1 MLEGILTGIATALTL
16 QNMLWVA
23 FGCLAGTLIGMMPGL
38 GPISA
43 IALMIPVSY
52 SLDPTGGL
60 IMMAGVYY
68 GAVFGGST
76 SSILINA
83 PGVAS
88 TVATSFDGYPMARDG
103 QAGRALALAA
113 YASFFGGTVG
123 AIILSVFASSL
134 AAIAL
139 HIQSA
144 EYAALVLFAM
154 TCVVVFAQPNERLAS
169 LITLLLGLML
179 GTVGTDPMGG
189 AQRLTLDL
197 LELSDGIPFVLLVMA
212 TFALAEAFRLAMG
225 EPQAPQGLFSMR
237 DLLIPMSVIRRLI
250 GVASRSSLLGFI
262 IGVMP
267 GAGATLASFFAYD
280 VEKRVGD
287 GSQEAGV
294 TAPEAANNA
303 ASTGSFVP
311 LLSLGVPGSGT
322 SAVLL
327 GVMLA
332 YGLQPGPTLVTEQ
345 PEIFWGVI
353 VSMYVGNVFLLAMN
367 LPLIPYLARI
377 VSLPQQI
384 LIPLVIAFSLLGVLL
399 TTFSI
404 FDLALML
411 LLALGAT
418 LLRAYGFPLAP
429 LLLGFILSGLF
440 EENLQR
446 ALLLSDGDLTYLLDR
461 PVALVI
467 LFMNAAICLLP
478 LWNRS
483 ES

>member
-1 MLEGILTGIATALTL
+1 M
-16 QNMLWVA
+16 
-23 FGCLAGTLIGMMPGL
+23 
-38 GPISA
+38 
-43 IALMIPVSY
+43 
-52 SLDPTGGL
+52 
-60 IMMAGVYY
+60 
-68 GAVFGGST
+68 
-76 SSILINA
+76 
-83 PGVAS
+83 
-88 TVATSFDGYPMARDG
+88 R
-103 QAGRALALAA
+103 
-113 YASFFGGTVG
+113 
-123 AIILSVFASSL
+123 
-134 AAIAL
+134 
-139 HIQSA
+139 
-144 EYAALVLFAM
+144 
-154 TCVVVFAQPNERLAS
+154 RLAS

-189 AQRLTLDL
+189 AQRLTLGL

-225 EPQAPQGLFSMR
+225 EPQAPQGSFSMR

-250 GVASRSSLLGFI
+250 RVASRSSLLGFI

-287 GSQEAGV
+287 GSREAGV

-418 LLRAYGFPLAP
+418 LLRAFGFPLAP